1 MDNRSKFSFL
11 KQIQSY
17 VIKYSNVISEV
28 LNIDIE
34 IVDNNLVRIAGTG
47 VYSSQIDRQCE
58 GVSYKSVI
66 KTGEHKIILDP
77 INDECCKACKLHSS
91 CKEILE
97 IATPIFYE
105 EEIIGVIGLI
115 CFDIDQKNRILENVE
130 ENLRFLDNISEL
142 ISSKV
147 YEEFKVKNEG
157 EFLLILDNFIKN
169 VDAGVVILTDGNRIY
184 DLNEMAMKQ
193 LALLDEK
200 SFFSQ
205 QELIKNSYFDTNKYK
220 NKGTEVYINIGKYKS
235 IFIFDNKKEKT
246 HEKNK
251 IDEKKGLFGV
261 DRIVGN
267 SQSMKKIK
275 GKVQKIADSI
285 STVLITGESG
295 TGKEVLAKA
304 IHESSDRKD
313 KPFIAINCAAIP
325 ESLLESE
332 LLGYEKG
339 AFSGASSHGRVGK
352 FELANKGIIFLDEI
366 GDMPLNLQAKILR
379 VIQDR
384 RCIRIGSN
392 KVIDLDIRIIA
403 ATNKNLKKLVEEG
416 KFREDLYYR
425 LNVIPIELP
434 PLRDRQGDVL
444 LLMNNFMEKY
454 SESLK
459 IEKKEITAKAL
470 EKIEKYNWPGN
481 IRELENCVEYMVN
494 ISKYEDSID
503 EEFLPEAIK
512 NYNKV
517 SEIST
522 LVNDELTLNQLEK
535 KYIELM
541 IDKYGNDL
549 KAKKIIA
556 DKLGIGI
563 ATLYRK
569 IDKDKT
575 IKEL

>member
-1 MDNRSKFSFL
+1 MDNRGKFSFL

-58 GVSYKSVI
+58 GVSYKSVM

-77 INDECCKACKLHSS
+77 INDECCKICKLHSS
-91 CKEILE
+91 CKEVLE

-105 EEIIGVIGLI
+105 GEIIGVIGLI
-115 CFDIDQKNRILENVE
+115 CFDIVQKNRILKNVE

-157 EFLLILDNFIKN
+157 DFLLILDKFIKN
-169 VDAGVVILTDGNRIY
+169 VDTGVVILTDENKIY
-184 DLNEMAMKQ
+184 DLNEMAIKQ
-193 LALLDEK
+193 LTLLEGK
-200 SFFSQ
+200 NFFYNQ
-205 QELIKNSYFDTNKYK
+205 ALIKSSYFDMNKYK
-220 NKGTEVYINIGKYKS
+220 NKGTEIYINIGKYKS
-235 IFIFDNKKEKT
+235 IFVFDSKKEKVDG
-246 HEKNK
+246 KSK
-251 IDEKKGLFGV
+251 IDEDKKLFGV
-261 DRIVGN
+261 DRIIGN
-267 SQSMKKIK
+267 SQPMREIK
-275 GKVQKIADSI
+275 SRVQRIADST

-339 AFSGASSHGRVGK
+339 AFSGASSQGRVGK

-366 GDMPLNLQAKILR
+366 GDMPLHLQAKILR

-392 KVIDLDIRIIA
+392 KVIELDIRIIA
-403 ATNKNLKKLVEEG
+403 ATNKNLRKLVEEG

-425 LNVIPIELP
+425 LNVIPMELP
-434 PLRDRQGDVL
+434 PLRERQGDVL

-454 SESLK
+454 SKNLK
-459 IEKKEITAKAL
+459 IEKKEIAPKVL
-470 EKIEKYNWPGN
+470 KKMEKYNWPGN

-494 ISKYEDSID
+494 ISKCEDTIN

-569 IDKDKT
+569 IDKEKT
-575 IKEL
+575 TKEL